1 MMPRRW
7 CIENC
12 PDQQNSLSYHDIS
25 HPWETPPSNPSGP
38 SLQGWSPFF
47 SNVVVV
53 PPLLLELTS
62 GLTGIAMTVVLLGW
76 LYDGTPFVLLY
87 WLVIGIV
94 LEREDKM
101 RESSLCLNQDIFFSS
116 SSFFAFFLLLAFA
129 KFSWAGIWVTVE
141 VMLL

>member
-1 MMPRRW
+1 
-7 CIENC
+7 
-12 PDQQNSLSYHDIS
+12 
-25 HPWETPPSNPSGP
+25 
-38 SLQGWSPFF
+38 
-47 SNVVVV
+47 
-53 PPLLLELTS
+53 
-62 GLTGIAMTVVLLGW
+62 MTVVLLGW